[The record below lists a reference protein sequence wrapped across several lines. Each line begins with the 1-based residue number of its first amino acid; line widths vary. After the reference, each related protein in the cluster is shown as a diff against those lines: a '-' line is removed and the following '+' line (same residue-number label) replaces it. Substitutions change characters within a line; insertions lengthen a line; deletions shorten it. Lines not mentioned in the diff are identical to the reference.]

1 MTDMERIAALEAQCM
16 SLRQKFD
23 ALLMVVHDQGKTV
36 DELATLLTDLS
47 GTNAS
52 GVAVIKYDN

>member
-1 MTDMERIAALEAQCM
+1 MTDMERIAALEDQCM

-23 ALLMVVHDQGKTV
+23 ALLMVVYEQGKTV

>member
-1 MTDMERIAALEAQCM
+1 MTDMERIAALEVQCI

-23 ALLMVVHDQGKTV
+23 ALLMVVYDQGKTV

>member
-1 MTDMERIAALEAQCM
+1 M

-23 ALLMVVHDQGKTV
+23 ALLMVVYDQGKTV

>member
-23 ALLMVVHDQGKTV
+23 ALLMVVYDQGKTV

>member
-1 MTDMERIAALEAQCM
+1 MTDMERITALEAQCL
-16 SLRQKFD
+16 SLEEKFD
-23 ALLMVVHDQGKTV
+23 ALLLVVYEQGMTV
-36 DELATLLTDLS
+36 DNLAMLMTDIS

>member
-1 MTDMERIAALEAQCM
+1 MTDMERIAALEAQYM
-16 SLRQKFD
+16 GLRQKFD
-23 ALLMVVHDQGKTV
+23 ALLMVVYDQGKTV
-36 DELATLLTDLS
+36 DELAMLLTDLS